1 MNRKKTEFILGV
13 EGGGTALSGCLL
25 RGDGVMVAYAQA
37 EPVIY
42 AQVRG
47 GISEPILQLLRRL
60 QQQAQLPPQ
69 TVDYAGVC
77 STGIGRAADRKI
89 VTEALTAVGLARH
102 LTVDSDAM
110 SALTGAFA
118 GDPGII
124 VGAGTGS
131 FAFARTENGELVR
144 VGGWGYLLGDEGSGY
159 ALARNAVNAALQDWD
174 GRGVA
179 TSLRRV
185 FERHFEVESIE
196 LIISKIYQPGFDRGH
211 MAKLAPLVFAEAE
224 AGDAVAQR
232 LVAETGFALGRHAA
246 AALARL
252 TTQSTIPLALLGG
265 LFRRQDMLLP
275 SFWQALGE
283 AKERL
288 RLVDPRF
295 PPVIGGAL
303 LALLQAGH
311 TLDEPFLS
319 RLDQSRRRF
328 KI

>member
-1 MNRKKTEFILGV
+1 MAEFILGI

-25 RGDGVMVAYAQA
+25 RGDGVILACAQA

-47 GISEPILQLLRRL
+47 GISQPILQLLRRL

-69 TVDYAGVC
+69 PVDFAGVC
-77 STGIGRAADRKI
+77 STGIGRATDRQI
-89 VTEALTAVGLARH
+89 VSEALAAVNLARH

-118 GDPGII
+118 GAPGII
-124 VGAGTGS
+124 VAAGTGS
-131 FAFARTENGELVR
+131 FAFARTGEGQFVR
-144 VGGWGYLLGDEGSGY
+144 VGGWGYLLGDEGSGF
-159 ALARNAVNAALQDWD
+159 ALARNAINAALQDWD
-174 GRGVA
+174 GRGEA

-196 LIISKIYQPGFDRGH
+196 LSISKIYQPGFDRGH

-232 LVAETGFALGRHAA
+232 LIAETGFALGLHAR
-246 AALARL
+246 AALARFH
-252 TTQSTIPLALLGG
+252 TQQTIPLALLGG
-265 LFRRQDMLLP
+265 LFHRRELLLP
-275 SFWQALGE
+275 SFWQALG
-283 AKERL
+283 AAQARL
-288 RLVDPRF
+288 RLVEPRF

-303 LALLQAGH
+303 LALLQAGR
-311 TLDEPFLS
+311 TLDETFLG
-319 RLDQSRRRF
+319 RLEQSRRHF
-328 KI
+328 NI